1 MEIKTSQ
8 KTSVL
13 KKLPIFN
20 GISDNGLALIAPI
33 LKLITFKS
41 GESVISEG
49 EKGDSLF
56 IIRNGSVEVFKTN
69 GVGEEVSL
77 GVLHEG
83 SFFGEL
89 SLFDDH
95 PRSATVRTLEYTD
108 FLSLS
113 RSDLIAALEG
123 HQDIENILYRNT
135 IMETFSRFR
144 NVITNFT
151 FSQHHLSSKDEIID
165 EINRDLKTATEIQE
179 YFIRAEDDNG
189 INLRHGVSRSYVYL
203 PSKAIGGD
211 FISTINDAKGN
222 ICAIIADVE
231 GHGISASLVTG
242 VLKSAF
248 SFLVP
253 VYGDKPDIFMSHLNR
268 HLCGMLNRLYATCY
282 YAYINLQDNTVSFA
296 KAGHHHPLFW
306 KSSENKFESIVVPG
320 PLLGLL
326 EDAEYGTETYNLTPG
341 DKILFYTDGIIE
353 ERCDDAE
360 MFGIERLEKA
370 AERAVVENISPVVDY
385 LIVELNRFINK
396 NTYEDDITL
405 LLYEFNEPM
414 KS

>member
-1 MEIKTSQ
+1 MEIKASQ

-20 GISDNGLALIAPI
+20 GISDSGLALIAPI
-33 LKLITFKS
+33 LKLITYKS
-41 GESVISEG
+41 GESVIHEG
-49 EKGDSLF
+49 EDGDSLF

-113 RSDLIAALEG
+113 RNDLISVLEG
-123 HQDIENILYRNT
+123 NYEIENILYRNT

-144 NVITNFT
+144 SVITNFT

-179 YFIRAEDDNG
+179 YFIRAEDDDAINMKHG
-189 INLRHGVSRSYVYL
+189 ISRSFLYL

-211 FISTINDAKGN
+211 FISTINDEAGN

-248 SFLVP
+248 SFLAP
-253 VYGDKPDIFMSHLNR
+253 VYGNKPGLFMTHLNR

-306 KSSENKFESIVVPG
+306 RSARGKFESIEVPG

-326 EDAEYGTETYNLTPG
+326 EEAEYGTETYKLSYG

-353 ERCDDAE
+353 ERGVNSD
-360 MFGIERLEKA
+360 MFDLERLE
-370 AERAVVENISPVVDY
+370 EAVELAITEKINPVIDY
-385 LIVELNRFINK
+385 LIIKLNRFTEK
-396 NTYEDDITL
+396 NTYDDDITL
-405 LLYEFNEPM
+405 LLYEFNEPV
-414 KS
+414 K